1 MVVADWQPRGTHA
14 LAQEIDAV
22 DPSALHVLTY
32 SDIQYSFI
40 EGSWATFGRDD
51 AECTVPIWEALQGSE
66 LSRVAGV
73 LWCIDGELWVR
84 NLSQA
89 HELVVTGGSTP
100 HHLPP
105 RPGSRRGAA
114 CTLPADRAMISAP
127 STGDWRIT
135 TMSMSR
141 SQPDPALVPATV
153 TLTRPPQALLPTAVA
168 LCAPLLQRGGRPATY
183 QEIAIMTAAK
193 PRTAR
198 DRVDR
203 LVAFYDQQGCQR
215 LWRRL
220 DGDDSNYGPLARLL
234 VYRSIVTAADLA
246 LLEPV
251 ADR

>member
-51 AECTVPIWEALQGSE
+51 AECSVPIWEALQGSE

-84 NLSQA
+84 NLSQT

-153 TLTRPPQALLPTAVA
+153 TLTRPPQALLPHGRRLV
-168 LCAPLLQRGGRPATY
+168 CAAAAARWPTGHLSGDRNHDRRQTPNSPGSGRSPGGVLRPA
-183 QEIAIMTAAK
+183 
-193 PRTAR
+193 
-198 DRVDR
+198 R
-203 LVAFYDQQGCQR
+203 L
-215 LWRRL
+215 
-220 DGDDSNYGPLARLL
+220 P
-234 VYRSIVTAADLA
+234 T
-246 LLEPV
+246 PV
-251 ADR
+251 ATPRWR